1 MPASRMVKEIQLNH
15 EIEAR
20 KCVEEALVK
29 SKEELRQASRMEA
42 LGTLVAGMAHEINN
56 PINLIIFNMPL
67 LERIWIDFLP
77 VLKDIAD
84 KEPGRKYG
92 GLTYDFL
99 RENLIQLISD
109 VNMAANRVA
118 NIVND
123 LKKFARQSY
132 IFDKKPVQINN
143 AVTSAIRLAQ
153 NSISDSRIDV
163 EQNLCHSLPL
173 IEGDLGH
180 IEQVVLNILLN
191 AVQAIGKKNRCGL
204 IKISTG
210 VQDKDGRICIEISD
224 NGRGISPSISDR
236 IFDPFVTDKQ
246 LEGGTGL
253 GLSVTHSFVQA
264 HGGEITFQSEQG
276 EGTAFTIC
284 FPTKIKE
291 KAARILIV
299 DDDEMIRDMLRDV
312 LTNQR
317 SSYFVDEAHNGLEA
331 CIRLGTYRPDLLILD
346 IMMPEMDGLGV
357 CRAIKKDPALAGL
370 KVMITTGNRDHP
382 KLKQVF
388 RLGFTNIHY
397 KPLKIQTFLKEVDR
411 LVNS

>member
-1 MPASRMVKEIQLNH
+1 MPAKRMVKEIQLNH
-15 EIEAR
+15 EIAAR
-20 KCVEEALVK
+20 KCAEEALLK
-29 SKEELRQASRMEA
+29 SKEELRQASKMES

-84 KEPGRKYG
+84 KEPGLKYG

-99 RENLIQLISD
+99 RENLLQLISD

-132 IFDKKPVQINN
+132 VFDKKPVHINT
-143 AVTSAIRLAQ
+143 AVISAIRLAQ
-153 NSISDSRIDV
+153 TSISDFQIDI
-163 EQNLCHSLPL
+163 EQNLCHNLPL

-191 AVQAIGKKNRCGL
+191 AVQAIGHNNRRGL
-204 IKISTG
+204 IRLSTG
-210 VQDKDGRICIEISD
+210 VQDRDGRIYIEISD
-224 NGRGISPSISDR
+224 NGRGISPSIYDR

-246 LEGGTGL
+246 QEGGTGL

-276 EGTAFTIC
+276 KGTAFTIC

-299 DDDEMIRDMLRDV
+299 DDDEMIRNMLRDV

-317 SSYFVDEAHNGLEA
+317 PYFVDEANNGLEA

-370 KVMITTGNRDHP
+370 KVMITTGNREHP
-382 KLKQVF
+382 KLEQVL

-397 KPLKIQTFLKEVDR
+397 KPFKIQTFLKEVDC
-411 LVNS
+411 LVNA